1 MEETEQSLKSY
12 KQQQGRLEQ
21 EQKKLGESTKQL
33 HTLLEAT
40 GKSLDEFQ
48 DILGSKLT
56 NALKNGT
63 ANTDEL
69 TVAINKIG
77 KAALGSDTD
86 LGKMRDALNQIDE
99 GSIGDVRRALEEL
112 SSQSEKTEE
121 DLSKIGE
128 GVATGNLL
136 DAADQFSEIGDKVLD
151 IGSKALETSQDLE
164 NASKK
169 VNAYFGETG
178 AAAQENADIIKRVDA
193 VVAVKENL
201 EGLDNVSLEKIVSQ
215 AVTLEEIYG
224 IDMNESLR
232 GINALMEYF
241 GLDAQ
246 KAMDLLVSGTQN
258 GLDKTNELGDNLS
271 EYSGKFA
278 EAGYSS
284 EEYFQLLENGLDAG
298 AYNLDKVND
307 AINEVTTRIA
317 DGTIED
323 SMSKIDEKTGE
334 LVEGTGGWS
343 KSVEDVFKKWQ
354 NGEATQKQVIDAIV
368 QDIQN
373 TENQQ

>member
-1 MEETEQSLKSY
+1 MATKKIKGITIKLGADTSAIDKALKDINHTSAGLNTELKEVNKLLKFDPKNTTLIAQKQEILADAVENTKKKLDALKQAQSEVEKLFKSGEIGINEYRQFQRTLEETEQSLKSY

-63 ANTDEL
+63 ANSDEL

-136 DAADQFSEIGDKVLD
+136 YAAEQFS
-151 IGSKALETSQDLE
+151 
-164 NASKK
+164 
-169 VNAYFGETG
+169 
-178 AAAQENADIIKRVDA
+178 
-193 VVAVKENL
+193 
-201 EGLDNVSLEKIVSQ
+201 
-215 AVTLEEIYG
+215 
-224 IDMNESLR
+224 
-232 GINALMEYF
+232 
-241 GLDAQ
+241 
-246 KAMDLLVSGTQN
+246 
-258 GLDKTNELGDNLS
+258 
-271 EYSGKFA
+271 
-278 EAGYSS
+278 
-284 EEYFQLLENGLDAG
+284 
-298 AYNLDKVND
+298 
-307 AINEVTTRIA
+307 
-317 DGTIED
+317 
-323 SMSKIDEKTGE
+323 
-334 LVEGTGGWS
+334 
-343 KSVEDVFKKWQ
+343 
-354 NGEATQKQVIDAIV
+354 
-368 QDIQN
+368 
-373 TENQQ
+373 